1 MFITFKVDNNR
12 NDYTNTYNYIT
23 SKQPKST
30 KKIKASNGFIFI
42 MK

>member
-23 SKQPKST
+23 SNYSLQFSGKEAT
-30 KKIKASNGFIFI
+30 
-42 MK
+42 